1 MLSRSFCRP
10 ALFLAAALLG
20 WNIGHAVEPALKW
33 ETAGFA
39 APESVAYDAQR
50 DCFYVSN
57 LATRG
62 KDRIPEDG
70 FISKVSRDGRI
81 LELKW
86 ATGLEDPKG
95 LAVANGR
102 LYVGDT
108 PAMFE
113 IDLETGHIVARH
125 QPEDGGNGAFN
136 DCTADPMG
144 NVYVFSS
151 RLSTVY
157 RLHAGMF
164 EAWKKIDT
172 SVTGGLNGLRAE
184 TDRLLLGGWTV
195 KAPNG
200 DEQLGHIST
209 VRFVD
214 KALSRIGTT
223 PVAHVDGL
231 EPDGI
236 GGYTVTDWPDGD
248 VKHVD
253 ANGKVSTLMKLVRG
267 TADHE
272 YLIED
277 RLMIIPSM
285 LEDRIRAFTWA
296 PPLP

>member
-1 MLSRSFCRP
+1 MPFPIIRP
-10 ALFLAAALLG
+10 LAFLFTLFAVHSLGAAQST
-20 WNIGHAVEPALKW
+20 PQLKW
-33 ETAGFA
+33 ELSGFN

-62 KDRIPEDG
+62 KDRTPGDG
-70 FISKVSRDGRI
+70 FISKVSRTGQMV
-81 LELKW
+81 ELKW

-113 IDLETGHIVARH
+113 IDLETGNVIARH
-125 QPEDGGNGAFN
+125 APEDGGSGAFN
-136 DCTADPMG
+136 DCTADPQG
-144 NVYVFSS
+144 NVYVYSS

-157 RLHAGMF
+157 RLHAGKF
-164 EAWKKIDT
+164 EAWKAIDT
-172 SVTGGLNGLRAE
+172 NVTGGLNGLRAE
-184 TDRLLLGGWTV
+184 TDRLLLGGWTI
-195 KAPNG
+195 KDSNG
-200 DEQLGHIST
+200 DQQLGHIST
-209 VRFVD
+209 VRFAD
-214 KALSRIGTT
+214 KKVSRIGQT

-231 EPDGI
+231 EPDGA

-253 ANGKVSTLMKLVRG
+253 GKGNVSTLMTLVKG

-277 RLMIIPSM
+277 GLLIIPSM
-285 LEDRIRAFTWA
+285 LEDRIRAYRWA
-296 PPLP
+296 PELP

>member
-1 MLSRSFCRP
+1 MFPRFITRLLSLLIVIPLSSAKAAP
-10 ALFLAAALLG
+10 ATPQL
-20 WNIGHAVEPALKW
+20 EW
-33 ETAGFA
+33 ETEGFH
-39 APESVAYDAQR
+39 APESVAYDAQQ

-62 KDRIPEDG
+62 KDRTPEDG
-70 FISKVSRDGRI
+70 FISKVSRSGKI

-113 IDLETGHIVARH
+113 IDLESGKVLARH
-125 QPEDGGNGAFN
+125 APADGGTGAFN
-136 DCTADPMG
+136 DCAADPQG
-144 NVYVFSS
+144 NIYVYSS

-157 RLHAGMF
+157 RLHAGRF
-164 EAWKKIDT
+164 EAWKEIDT
-172 SVTGGLNGLRAE
+172 GVTGGLNGLRAE

-195 KAPNG
+195 NDSKG
-200 DEQLGHIST
+200 DQQLGHISV

-214 KALSRIGTT
+214 KALSRIGST

-231 EPDGI
+231 EPDGA

-248 VKHVD
+248 LKHVSGTG
-253 ANGKVSTLMKLVRG
+253 NVTTLMTLVKG

-277 RLMIIPSM
+277 KLMIIPSM

-296 PPLP
+296 PRLP

>member
-1 MLSRSFCRP
+1 MLTSRLRYPLLILSV
-10 ALFLAAALLG
+10 ALLWAKIGAAAAPTLQ
-20 WNIGHAVEPALKW
+20 W
-33 ETAGFA
+33 ETSGFS

-50 DCFYVSN
+50 DCFYVAN

-62 KDRIPEDG
+62 KDRTPEDG
-70 FISKVSRDGRI
+70 FISKVNRAGKI
-81 LELKW
+81 IKLKW

-113 IDLETGHIVARH
+113 IDLESGKVLARH
-125 QPEDGGNGAFN
+125 QPEDGGNGSFN
-136 DCTADPMG
+136 DCTADPQG

-151 RLSTVY
+151 RLNTVY
-157 RLHAGMF
+157 RLHAGKF
-164 EAWKKIDT
+164 SAWKKIDT

-184 TDRLLLGGWTV
+184 TDRLLLGGWTIEDG
-195 KAPNG
+195 NG
-200 DEQLGHIST
+200 DQQLGHISI
-209 VRFVD
+209 VRFAD
-214 KALSRIGTT
+214 KAVSRIGNA

-231 EPDGI
+231 EPDGA

-253 ANGKVSTLMKLVRG
+253 ANGNVSTLMKLVKG

-277 RLMIIPSM
+277 ELMIIPSM
-285 LEDRIRAFTWA
+285 LEDRIRAFSWA
-296 PPLP
+296 PELP